1 MFVIDVMSRT
11 PVYEQIIGQVKE
23 WVLTG
28 ILKEGDKLPSVRGLS
43 VKLSINPNTIQKA
56 YTELDRTGIII
67 TVPGKGSFIA
77 PEAVKI
83 VSANSREKTD
93 ELVSIVKELAYAN
106 VSLDELIKL
115 VTDAYK
121 EVEY

>member
-115 VTDAYK
+115 VTDAYND
-121 EVEY
+121 VE

>member
-77 PEAVKI
+77 SEAVKI

-93 ELVSIVKELAYAN
+93 ELASIVKELAYAN

-115 VTDAYK
+115 VTDAYN
-121 EVEY
+121 EVE

>member
-115 VTDAYK
+115 VTDAYN
-121 EVEY
+121 EVE